1 MTTGPQTKGF
11 YGWWMLFFL
20 WVVYTVPIGFA
31 FYSGTVLFPYMTAET
46 GWARG
51 EVMVGA
57 TGVMMLFGL
66 SSPLVAWM
74 VGRIGARV
82 TLAIGG
88 GIVTVVSLIMGFVG
102 HIYPLFVLLSFLNGL
117 GIALAS
123 TIPVQTVV
131 ISWFYA
137 RRALALG
144 LVLGGGAIGG
154 FLAPQAVSMMVEAN
168 GGNWHLGWFI
178 ISLASLI
185 GIIVSLTAVRNRPED
200 IGQFPDGALSQ
211 EASIAASRRPMR
223 TYRTPVEWKF
233 SDAIRTRALWLL
245 VIAGVL
251 GFWVWDLVYSQAPYH
266 LRDRG
271 FDPETVAFLYSLAIG
286 LSIVG
291 RFAVAALG
299 DIIEPRYLLAFGTL
313 CLIIGGVLFWFASPQ
328 SEWIA
333 HLYPLLV
340 GFGMGMSMVSTPA
353 IISNYWGQTA
363 FAPINGLIS
372 PISVIAHA
380 ILPPI
385 AGFVYDARGT
395 YFPVLV
401 VALAGAVL
409 SIVAILFCTPPKPKD
424 AVSNK

>member
-1 MTTGPQTKGF
+1 MTAESQTKGF

-31 FYSGTVLFPYMTAET
+31 FYSGTVLYPYMTAET
-46 GWARG
+46 GWPRG

-57 TGVMMLFGL
+57 TGVMMLFGF

-74 VGRIGARV
+74 VGRLGARV

-88 GIVTVVSLIMGFVG
+88 GIVTVVSLTMGFVG

-154 FLAPQAVSMMVEAN
+154 FLAPQAVSRVVEAN

-178 ISLASLI
+178 ISAASLI
-185 GIIVSLTAVRNRPED
+185 GILVSLTLVRNRPED

-211 EASIAASRRPMR
+211 EASIAASKRPMR

-233 SDAIRTRALWLL
+233 SDVIKTRALWLL

-286 LSIVG
+286 LSIAG

-299 DIIEPRYLLAFGTL
+299 DIIEPRYLLAFGTV
-313 CLIIGGVLFWFASPQ
+313 CLIGGGILFWFASPQ

-333 HLYPLLV
+333 HLYPLLC

-372 PISVIAHA
+372 PISVVAHA

-385 AGFVYDARGT
+385 AGFVHDIKGT

-409 SIVAILFCTPPKPKD
+409 AIVAILFCTPPKPKD
-424 AVSNK
+424 SALNK

>member
-1 MTTGPQTKGF
+1 MATRPQAKGF

-31 FYSGTVLFPYMTAET
+31 FYSGTVLYPYMTADM
-46 GWARG
+46 GWTRG

-74 VGRIGARV
+74 VGRLGARV

-88 GIVTVVSLIMGFVG
+88 GIVAVVSLTMGFVG
-102 HIYPLFVLLSFLNGL
+102 HIYPLFILLSFLNGL

-131 ISWFYA
+131 ISWFYT

-154 FLAPQAVSMMVEAN
+154 FLAPQAVSLVVEAN

-178 ISLASLI
+178 ISLASFV
-185 GIIVSLTAVRNRPED
+185 GIAVSLTMVRNRPED
-200 IGQFPDGALSQ
+200 IGQFPDGAVSQ
-211 EASIAASRRPMR
+211 EASIAASKLPMR

-271 FDPETVAFLYSLAIG
+271 FDAETVAFLYSLAIG

-299 DIIEPRYLLAFGTL
+299 DIIEPRYLLAFGTT
-313 CLIIGGVLFWFASPQ
+313 CLIGGGILFWFASPQ
-328 SEWIA
+328 AEWVA
-333 HLYPLLV
+333 RLYPLLV

-363 FAPINGLIS
+363 FAPLNGLIS

-380 ILPPI
+380 ILPPV
-385 AGFVYDARGT
+385 AGFVYDVKGT

-401 VALAGAVL
+401 VALVGAL
-409 SIVAILFCTPPKPKD
+409 LAIVAILLCTPPKPKEV
-424 AVSNK
+424 A

>member
-1 MTTGPQTKGF
+1 MAAAPRTKGF

-31 FYSGTVLFPYMTAET
+31 FYSGTVLYPYMTAET
-46 GWARG
+46 GWSRG

-74 VGRIGARV
+74 VGRMGAKV

-88 GIVTVVSLIMGFVG
+88 GIVTVGSLIMGLVG
-102 HIYPLFVLLSFLNGL
+102 QVYPLFILLSFLNGL

-154 FLAPQAVSMMVEAN
+154 FLAPQAVNLVVEAA

-178 ISLASLI
+178 ISAASLI
-185 GIIVSLTAVRNRPED
+185 GIVVSLTAVRNRPED
-200 IGQFPDGALSQ
+200 IGQFPDGAVSQ
-211 EASIAASRRPMR
+211 EASIAAFKRPTR

-233 SDAIRTRALWLL
+233 RDAIRTRALWLL
-245 VIAGVL
+245 VVAGVL
-251 GFWVWDLVYSQAPYH
+251 GFWVWDLVYSQAPYY

-313 CLIIGGVLFWFASPQ
+313 CLIAGGVLFWLASPQ
-328 SEWIA
+328 AEWA
-333 HLYPLLV
+333 ARLYPLLC

-353 IISNYWGQTA
+353 ILSNYWGQTA
-363 FAPINGLIS
+363 FAPLNGLIS

-385 AGFVYDARGT
+385 AGFVHDVKGT

-401 VALAGAVL
+401 VALTGAVL
-409 SIVAILFCTPPKPKD
+409 AIIAILLCTPPKHGEGAISK
-424 AVSNK
+424 